1 MPGVPMGYGIALDLG
16 TSGYR
21 THLVDLS
28 KRGKIVSTAIT
39 MRHPL
44 PGANIMD
51 HLHFWLENG
60 SEVGHRIV
68 LETVDKL
75 ISLHG
80 ADCKRIER
88 IAVCGNPAQLSMF
101 EGIEIR
107 DLAYA
112 GVSILKRLN
121 IESPN
126 RRGHTT
132 TAGTIGLHSVKP
144 EVEVAIPPAI
154 RHEVGADAL
163 AMIIKSKLLDKKETC
178 MVTDYGTNAEMG
190 LYHDGELYSGSAA
203 AGPAMEG
210 QHISFGMLAAPQ
222 AISDLDFGQDG
233 CWVNDVLDERLGPHH
248 SALVNP
254 ATGEV
259 RMLDGLKARGITGT
273 GVVAAV
279 ALGIESGLIKLP
291 NIVTPD
297 RMLHFQDGVSFT
309 ETDLR
314 EAGKAMGA
322 IRAGHKTLIEEVGID
337 DEDIKTMYLAGASG
351 TYVDPIKAQTCGLV
365 PRVVERTVQIGN
377 TSLMMAYD
385 LLVDAEV
392 LDMMQRVADSIASK
406 HIMFATSKVFEEL
419 YVNEVAYWLEGM
431 PLEKY
436 NEFVK
441 SAGLGPLPEIVRPKE
456 TLRIVDRDIP
466 EVGTKGLKTLEHVGV
481 YLIGGFPGCI
491 GCKQCEMEC
500 PEQALKVEKV
510 GKGEY
515 RITVATEFCLG
526 TACKKCEQACPE
538 EVFRFNELKIV
549 KREDVSGKCG

>member
-1 MPGVPMGYGIALDLG
+1 MAFGIALDLG

-28 KRGKIVSTAIT
+28 KRGRIISTAIT

-60 SEVGHRIV
+60 AQVGHKIV

-80 ADCKRIER
+80 ADCKEIER

-107 DLAYA
+107 DLAFA
-112 GVSILKRLN
+112 GVSMLKRLHV
-121 IESPN
+121 ESPN

-132 TAGTIGLHSVKP
+132 TAGTVGLASVSP
-144 EVEVAIPPAI
+144 EVLISIPPAI

-163 AMIIKSKLLDKKETC
+163 AMIIKSGLLDKKETC

-190 LYHDGELYSGSAA
+190 LYHEGELYSGSSA

-210 QHISFGMLAAPQ
+210 QHISFGMLAAPH
-222 AISDLDFGQDG
+222 AISDLNFAEDG
-233 CWVNDVLDERLGPHH
+233 YWVNDVLDERLGPHH
-248 SALVNP
+248 SKSVDP
-254 ATGEV
+254 KTGKE
-259 RMLDGLKARGITGT
+259 RKLDGLKARGITGT

-291 NIVTPD
+291 HIATPD
-297 RMLHFQDGVSFT
+297 KTLHLQDGIIFNGM
-309 ETDLR
+309 DLK

-322 IRAGHKTLIEEVGID
+322 IRAGHKTLIEEIGID
-337 DEDIKTMYLAGASG
+337 DTEVKTMYLAGASG

-365 PRVVERTVQIGN
+365 PRVVEKTVQIGN

-385 LLVDAEV
+385 LLVDPGV
-392 LDMMQRVADSIASK
+392 LDTMQSVADSIASK
-406 HIMFATSKVFEEL
+406 HIMFATSKIFEEL

-431 PLEKY
+431 PLEIY
-436 NEFVK
+436 NEFIK
-441 SAGLGPLPEIVRPKE
+441 TYGLKPMPDIIRPKE

-466 EVGTKGLKTLEHVGV
+466 NVGSKGLKTLENVGV
-481 YLIGGFPGCI
+481 YLIGGFKGCT
-491 GCKQCEMEC
+491 GCKKCELEC
-500 PEQALKVEKV
+500 PEKALKVERV
-510 GKGEY
+510 GKKDFK
-515 RITVATEFCLG
+515 ITIATEYCLG
-526 TACKKCEQACPE
+526 TACKNCEQVCPQDS
-538 EVFRFNELKIV
+538 FRFNELRVV
-549 KREDVSGKCG
+549 KREEVSGKCE

>member
-1 MPGVPMGYGIALDLG
+1 MGFGIALDLG

-28 KRGKIVSTAIT
+28 KRGKIISTAIT

-60 SEVGHRIV
+60 AEVGHKIV

-75 ISLHG
+75 IALHG
-80 ADCKRIER
+80 ADCKKIER

-101 EGIEIR
+101 EGIEVR
-107 DLAYA
+107 DLAFA
-112 GVSILKRLN
+112 GVSMLKRLN
-121 IESPN
+121 VQSPN

-132 TAGTIGLHSVKP
+132 MAGTIGLASVNP
-144 EVEVAIPPAI
+144 DVEVAIPPAI

-163 AMIIKSKLLDKKETC
+163 AMIIKSKMLDKKETC

-190 LYHDGELYSGSAA
+190 LYHEGGLYSGSAA

-210 QHISFGMLAAPQ
+210 QHISFGMLAAPH
-222 AISDLDFGQDG
+222 AISDLNFAENGY
-233 CWVNDVLDERLGPHH
+233 WVNDVLDERLGPHH
-248 SALVNP
+248 STSVNP

-259 RMLDGLKARGITGT
+259 KKLDGLKARGITGT

-279 ALGIESGLIKLP
+279 ALGIESDLVKLP
-291 NIVTPD
+291 NITTQD
-297 RMLHFQDGVSFT
+297 KLLHFQDKISFS
-309 ETDLR
+309 ERDLR

-322 IRAGHKTLIEEVGID
+322 IRAGHKTLIEEIGID
-337 DEDIKTMYLAGASG
+337 DSEVKTMYLAGASG

-365 PRVVERTVQIGN
+365 PRIVEKTVQIGN

-385 LLVDAEV
+385 LLVHPEV

-406 HIMFATSKVFEEL
+406 HIMFATSKIFEDL

-431 PLEKY
+431 PLDAY
-436 NEFVK
+436 NNFIK
-441 SAGLGPLPEIVRPKE
+441 MAGLKPMPEIVRPKE
-456 TLRIVDRDIP
+456 ILRIVDRDIP
-466 EVGTKGLKTLEHVGV
+466 EVGSKGLKTLEHVGV
-481 YLIGGFPGCI
+481 YLTGGFKGCV
-491 GCKQCEMEC
+491 GCKKCEMEC
-500 PEQALKVEKV
+500 PEQALKVEKI
-510 GKGEY
+510 GDKEF
-515 RITVATEFCLG
+515 RIRIATEFCLG
-526 TACKKCEQACPE
+526 TACKNCEQVCPE
-538 EVFRFNELKIV
+538 DCFRFNELKIV
-549 KREDVSGKCG
+549 KREDVSGKCA

>member
-1 MPGVPMGYGIALDLG
+1 MGFGIALDLG

-28 KRGKIVSTAIT
+28 KRGKIISTAIT

-60 SEVGHRIV
+60 AEVGHRIV

-75 ISLHG
+75 IALHG

-101 EGIEIR
+101 EGIEVR
-107 DLAYA
+107 DLAFA
-112 GVSILKRLN
+112 GVSILRRLN
-121 IESPN
+121 VKSPN

-132 TAGTIGLHSVKP
+132 TAGTIGLTSADP

-163 AMIIKSKLLDKKETC
+163 AMIIKSKMLEKKETC

-190 LYHDGELYSGSAA
+190 LYHEGELYSGSAA

-210 QHISFGMLAAPQ
+210 QHISYGMLAAPH
-222 AISDLDFGQDG
+222 AISDLDFGENG
-233 CWVNDVLDERLGPHH
+233 YWVNDVLDARLGPHH
-248 SALVNP
+248 STLVNP

-259 RMLDGLKARGITGT
+259 KKLDGLEARGITGT

-279 ALGIESGLIKLP
+279 ALGIESGLVKLP
-291 NIVTPD
+291 NITTAD
-297 RMLHFQDGVSFT
+297 RLLHFQDKISFS
-309 ETDLR
+309 ERDLR

-322 IRAGHKTLIEEVGID
+322 IRAGHKTLIEEIGID
-337 DEDIKTMYLAGASG
+337 DSEVKTMYLAGASG

-365 PRVVERTVQIGN
+365 PRIVEKTVQIGN

-385 LLVDAEV
+385 LLVHPDV
-392 LDMMQRVADSIASK
+392 LDMMQQVADSIASK
-406 HIMFATSKVFEEL
+406 HIMFATSKVFEDL

-431 PLEKY
+431 PLEAY
-436 NEFVK
+436 NDFIK
-441 SAGLGPLPEIVRPKE
+441 MAGLKPMPEIIRPKE

-466 EVGTKGLKTLEHVGV
+466 EVGSKGLKTLEHVGV
-481 YLIGGFPGCI
+481 YLVGGFEGCV
-491 GCKQCEMEC
+491 GCKKCEMEC
-500 PEQALKVEKV
+500 PERALKVEKV
-510 GKGEY
+510 GDREF
-515 RITVATEFCLG
+515 RIRVVTEFCLG
-526 TACKKCEQACPE
+526 TACKKCEQVCPNDC
-538 EVFRFNELKIV
+538 FRFNELKIV
-549 KREDVSGKCG
+549 KREDVSGKCA